1 MINNYEI
8 KENTLYLYLDYS
20 FEFSSELGIIK
31 KIDEYIKNMKIKFKG
46 TKIVLVVAG
55 LAVATIFYN
64 PKVVDNNKYVAATL
78 LPGYHIVEQ
87 VSNDLTTNVETNI
100 EQVVNIEEE
109 KSNDEIV
116 KQEQVIQNNS
126 NQNNTVQ
133 SEDNINQT
141 ENNVSQNEQPK
152 QEEKQE
158 QTITIYRNNGSV
170 INLSMTDYLIG
181 VLGAEMPASFNIEA
195 LKAGAI
201 ASRTYALKK
210 IQDGGK
216 LTDTVSTQVY
226 NDNNELRNKW
236 GNEFD
241 KYYNKIKQAVEA
253 TNDLVITYNGELI
266 SALFFSTSNGY
277 TESAKEV
284 FGYDIPYLQS
294 VESSVDKETTSYLKT
309 VEKETATLLN
319 ILGVTNL
326 DNIEIVSRTS
336 SGRVKEI
343 KIDNKT
349 YSGVEIRNLLGLR
362 STDFDISVNGESV
375 TITTRGYGHGVG
387 MSQYGAN
394 KLANNGYSYSDII
407 HHYYQ
412 NVNIEKH

>member
-1 MINNYEI
+1 MVNNYEI

-100 EQVVNIEEE
+100 EQVVNMDE
-109 KSNDEIV
+109 KSNDEIG

-126 NQNNTVQ
+126 NQNDTIQ
-133 SEDNINQT
+133 SEDNVNQN
-141 ENNVSQNEQPK
+141 ENNVSQNEQPT

-210 IQDGGK
+210 IQNGGK

-294 VESSVDKETTSYLKT
+294 VESIVDKETTPYLKT

-349 YSGVEIRNLLGLR
+349 YSGVELRNLLGLR

>member
-1 MINNYEI
+1 MINNYDI

-20 FEFSSELGIIK
+20 FEFSSELGIIR

-253 TNDLVITYNGELI
+253 TNDFVITYNGELI

-284 FGYDIPYLQS
+284 FGNDIPYLQS
-294 VESSVDKETTSYLKT
+294 VESSVDKETTPYLKT

-349 YSGVEIRNLLGLR
+349 YSGVELRNLLGLR

>member
-78 LPGYHIVEQ
+78 LPGYYIVEQ

-126 NQNNTVQ
+126 NQNDTVQ

-158 QTITIYRNNGSV
+158 QTITVYRNNGSV

-294 VESSVDKETTSYLKT
+294 VESSVDKETTPYLKT

-349 YSGVEIRNLLGLR
+349 YSGVELRNLLGLR
-362 STDFDISVNGESV
+362 STDFHISVNGESV

>member
-20 FEFSSELGIIK
+20 FEFSSELGIIR

-126 NQNNTVQ
+126 NQNDTVQ

-170 INLSMTDYLIG
+170 INLSMTDSLIG

-253 TNDLVITYNGELI
+253 TNDFVITYNGELI

-284 FGYDIPYLQS
+284 FGNDIPYLQS
-294 VESSVDKETTSYLKT
+294 VESSVDKETTPYLKT

-407 HHYYQ
+407 HHYYK

>member
-1 MINNYEI
+1 MINNYDI
-8 KENTLYLYLDYS
+8 KENILYLYLDYS

-126 NQNNTVQ
+126 NQNDTVQ

-294 VESSVDKETTSYLKT
+294 VESSVDKETTPYLKT

-349 YSGVEIRNLLGLR
+349 YSGVELRNLLGLR

-412 NVNIEKH
+412 NVNILKH

>member
-20 FEFSSELGIIK
+20 FEFSSELGIIR

-126 NQNNTVQ
+126 NQNDTVQ

-284 FGYDIPYLQS
+284 FGNDIPYLQS
-294 VESSVDKETTSYLKT
+294 VESSVDKETTPYLKT

-407 HHYYQ
+407 HHYYK